1 MRHIGALVAL
11 ALLASPAQAQR
22 ACVTTAE
29 AEAFALV
36 AMPQI
41 IRETGRVCASRLP
54 AQSLVRR
61 SGGPFLAKYDGAAND
76 AWPRA
81 RAALGKL
88 SIGLADALLASDFA
102 RPLIVSLIVPR
113 LVGRIA
119 VEDCGT
125 IDRLVT
131 QLEPLPPRN
140 VAGVVVTSLSYLKTQ
155 RARGQRIDVPDLPLC
170 AEPAGSGAR

>member
-1 MRHIGALVAL
+1 MRFAAALAAV

-41 IRETGRVCASRLP
+41 VRETGRVCAARLP

-61 SGGPFLAKYDGAAND
+61 TGGPFLAKYDAAAD
-76 AWPRA
+76 AAWPRA

-88 SIGLADALLASDFA
+88 SLGMADMLLESDFA
-102 RPLIVSLIVPR
+102 RPVIVSLIVPQ
-113 LVGRIA
+113 LVGRI
-119 VEDCGT
+119 VIEDCGT

-140 VAGVVVTSLSYLKTQ
+140 VAGVVVTSLSYLKAQ
-155 RARGQRIDVPDLPLC
+155 RAKGQRVDVPDLPLC
-170 AEPAGSGAR
+170 PEAAR

>member
-1 MRHIGALVAL
+1 MRRGAFA
-11 ALLASPAQAQR
+11 ALLAIVATPVHAQR
-22 ACVTTAE
+22 PCVTTAE

-41 IRETGRVCASRLP
+41 IRETGRVCAARLP
-54 AQSLVRR
+54 AGSLVRR
-61 SGGPFLAKYDGAAND
+61 PSGPFLAKYDAAAD
-76 AWPRA
+76 AAWPRA

-88 SIGLADALLASDFA
+88 SLGMADMLLGSDFA
-102 RPLIVSLIVPR
+102 RPVIVSLIVPQ

-140 VAGVVVTSLSYLKTQ
+140 VAGVVVTSLSYLKAQ
-155 RARGQRIDVPDLPLC
+155 RAKGQRVDVPDLPLC
-170 AEPAGSGAR
+170 PEAAR

>member
-1 MRHIGALVAL
+1 MALATA
-11 ALLASPAQAQR
+11 ALLASPAPAQR

-41 IRETGRVCASRLP
+41 VRETGRVCSARLP
-54 AQSLVRR
+54 TGSLVRR
-61 SGGPFLAKYDGAAND
+61 TAGPFLTKYDAAAD
-76 AWPRA
+76 AAWPRA

-88 SIGLADALLASDFA
+88 SLGMADMLLESDFA
-102 RPLIVSLIVPR
+102 RPVIVSLIVPQ

-119 VEDCGT
+119 LTDCGT

-140 VAGVVVTSLSYLKTQ
+140 VATVLVTSLSYLKAQ
-155 RARGQRIDVPDLPLC
+155 RAKGQRIDAPDLPLC
-170 AEPAGSGAR
+170 PEAAR